1 MDAAETAVRGP
12 SAPALVVRLA
22 ASVAGLVGFIVLLG
36 WIADIPAFRSLVADT
51 ATMKANTAVGLLLSA
66 ASLWLASGERPGA
79 GRIPAIAAAAVG
91 VLTIGQYATGT
102 DFGIDQLL
110 FRDPDPMSAPFP
122 GRMSIPT
129 AANFLLF
136 GAAMA
141 LPRLGSP
148 TVGFAFTAL
157 CSVGLLGTVLVL
169 IGYGYSIPLLYRPHP
184 YASTAIHTAISFAV
198 LFVGALA
205 TRPSIGWAA
214 TLRSNRAGGAV
225 ARRMLPFAFLLPLLL
240 GWVVLQGERHG
251 LYDTAAAIAV
261 FAVISLMIFAAV
273 GWSISHVVDRL
284 DVVRRRTEAA
294 LIASES
300 LFLAFVQNA
309 PFVTYV
315 KDRDGR
321 YIFHN
326 PEGERVFK
334 ATDAAMRGKTAR
346 DFHDPAT
353 AAEIEA
359 IEQRIVATGQPVVVE
374 KRTSASGPYEWV
386 MVIKFPV
393 RDQSGQVIGIGGF
406 DIDIS
411 ERKRAEAAAHKVEQ
425 NYHRVVE
432 LGQEAIWI
440 HADGKVVFANPAAA
454 KLFGV
459 DRPEA
464 LVGQTATGWIH
475 PDDREHAAARTR
487 ILTMQPCAVPVTE
500 MRLLG
505 LDGQMRTAAIHAV
518 SFLQD
523 GKIQVMASARDV
535 TEQRQAEAQLT
546 QAQKMEA
553 VGQLTGG
560 VAHDFN
566 NLLTVIIGT
575 LDMTLERAQGDL
587 RPMLDT
593 ALRAAQRGAT
603 LVQRLLA
610 FSRRQA
616 LKPEPLDINR
626 LAADMEE
633 LLRRTLGE
641 HIAIEMKLLAG
652 LWPAL
657 ADRSQVESALLN
669 LAVNARDA
677 MPAGG
682 KMTIETGNVHLDEAY
697 VARNVE
703 VGMGDYI
710 VLAVTD
716 TGSGMPPEVLERAF
730 EPFFTTKEVGRGSGL
745 GLSMIYGFAKQSR
758 GHLKIYSE
766 VAHGTTVRLYLP
778 RVVGD
783 STATTAAAAAA
794 EHPRGGETILVVE
807 DDADVRQYVVSQI
820 HDLGYRVI
828 EAADGPQAQRILD
841 GDTPID
847 LLFTDVVMPGG
858 MTGRQLADAA
868 KERRPTLKTLFTS
881 GYTENS
887 IVHQGKL
894 DPGVHFLAKPY
905 RRQELAA
912 KLREALDQAD

>member
-1 MDAAETAVRGP
+1 MPAGFAA
-12 SAPALVVRLA
+12 
-22 ASVAGLVGFIVLLG
+22 
-36 WIADIPAFRSLVADT
+36 
-51 ATMKANTAVGLLLSA
+51 AVGLLTLGEYA
-66 ASLWLASGERPGA
+66 A
-79 GRIPAIAAAAVG
+79 
-91 VLTIGQYATGT
+91 
-102 DFGIDQLL
+102 GIDLRIDELL

-122 GRMSIPT
+122 GRMSILT
-129 AANFLLF
+129 ATNFVLF
-136 GAAMA
+136 GAAMT
-141 LPRLGSP
+141 LPRRTSP
-148 TVGFAFTAL
+148 AIDLAFTAL
-157 CSVGLLGTVLVL
+157 CSIGLIGTILVL
-169 IGYGYSIPLLYRPHP
+169 IGYGYGIPLLYRPHP
-184 YASTAIHTAISFAV
+184 YASIAIHTATAFAA
-198 LFVGALA
+198 LFIGAVA
-205 TRPSIGWAA
+205 TRPTVGWAA
-214 TLRSNRAGGAV
+214 MLRSHRAGGAV
-225 ARRMLPFAFLLPLLL
+225 ARRALPFVLLLPPLL

-251 LYDTAAAIAV
+251 LYDAATAIAI
-261 FAVISLMIFAAV
+261 FAIVSTMIFAVVA
-273 GWSISHVVDRL
+273 WSSGRVVDRL
-284 DVVRRRTEAA
+284 DVVRRRTEEA
-294 LIASES
+294 LVASES
-300 LFLAFVQNA
+300 IFLAFVQNA

-321 YIFHN
+321 YVFHN

-334 ATDAAMRGKTAR
+334 STDAAMRGKTAR

-353 AAEIEA
+353 AAEIET
-359 IEQRIVATGQPVVVE
+359 IERRIVATGQPVVVE
-374 KRTSASGPYEWV
+374 RQTTAAGPYEWA

-393 RDQSGQVIGIGGF
+393 RDRAGQVIGIGGF
-406 DIDIS
+406 DVDIS
-411 ERKRAEAAAHKVEQ
+411 ERKLAEAAAHEREQ
-425 NYHRVVE
+425 SYRRVVE
-432 LGQEAIWI
+432 LVQEAIWI

-459 DRPEA
+459 DHPDV
-464 LVGQTATGWIH
+464 LVGQSAMGWVH
-475 PDDREHAAARTR
+475 PDDRDHAAARTR
-487 ILTMQPCAVPVTE
+487 ILTTQPCAVPVTE

-505 LDGQMRTAAIHAV
+505 LDGQERTAAIHAV

-523 GKIQVMASARDV
+523 GRIRVMASARDV
-535 TEQRQAEAQLT
+535 TEQRRAEAQLT

-575 LDMTLERAQGDL
+575 LDMTLERAQSDL
-587 RPMLDT
+587 QPMLDT

-641 HIAIEMKLLAG
+641 QIEIEMKLLG
-652 LWPAL
+652 DLWPTL

-669 LAVNARDA
+669 LAINARDA
-677 MPAGG
+677 MPTGG
-682 KMTIETGNVHLDEAY
+682 KMTIETGNIHLDEAY
-697 VARNVE
+697 AARNVD
-703 VGMGDYI
+703 VAMGDYV

-716 TGSGMPPEVLERAF
+716 TGSGMLPEVLERAF

-766 VAHGTTVRLYLP
+766 VGHGTTVRLYLP
-778 RVVGD
+778 RVAGD
-783 STATTAAAAAA
+783 GLATAHSSAAP

-820 HDLGYRVI
+820 RDLGYQVI
-828 EAADGPQAQRILD
+828 EAADGRQARLILD
-841 GDTPID
+841 GYASID

-868 KERRPTLKTLFTS
+868 KERRPTLRTLFTS

-887 IVHQGKL
+887 IVHQGRL

-905 RRQELAA
+905 RRQELAR
-912 KLREALDQAD
+912 KLREALD

>member
-1 MDAAETAVRGP
+1 
-12 SAPALVVRLA
+12 
-22 ASVAGLVGFIVLLG
+22 
-36 WIADIPAFRSLVADT
+36 
-51 ATMKANTAVGLLLSA
+51 
-66 ASLWLASGERPGA
+66 
-79 GRIPAIAAAAVG
+79 
-91 VLTIGQYATGT
+91 
-102 DFGIDQLL
+102 
-110 FRDPDPMSAPFP
+110 
-122 GRMSIPT
+122 MSIPT
-129 AANFLLF
+129 ATNLLLL

-141 LPRLGSP
+141 LPRRGSP
-148 TVGFAFTAL
+148 AADFAFTAL
-157 CSVGLLGTVLVL
+157 CSVGLLGAVLAL
-169 IGYGYSIPLLYRPHP
+169 IGYGYGIPLLHRPHP
-184 YASTAIHTAISFAV
+184 YASTAINTAVAFAI
-198 LFVGALA
+198 LFVGAMA
-205 TRPSIGWAA
+205 TRPAIGWAA
-214 TLRSNRAGGAV
+214 MLRSNRAGGAV
-225 ARRMLPFAFLLPLLL
+225 ARRILPFVLLLPPLL
-240 GWVVLQGERHG
+240 GWAVLQGEPHG
-251 LYDTAAAIAV
+251 LYDAATAIAV
-261 FAVISLMIFAAV
+261 FAVISVVIFAAV
-273 GWSISHVVDRL
+273 GWSISRVVDRV

-294 LIASES
+294 LVASES

-334 ATDAAMRGKTAR
+334 TTDAEMRGKTAR

-359 IEQRIVATGQPVVVE
+359 LEQRIIATGQPAVVE
-374 KRTSASGPYEWV
+374 KRTSTSGPYEWV

-393 RDQSGQVIGIGGF
+393 RDQAGHIIGIGGF

-411 ERKRAEAAAHKVEQ
+411 ERMRAEATAHEREQ
-425 NYHRVVE
+425 GYRRVVE
-432 LGQEAIWI
+432 LVQEAIWI
-440 HADGKVVFANPAAA
+440 HADGKVIFANPAAA
-454 KLFGV
+454 NLFGA

-464 LVGQTATGWIH
+464 LVGRSALGWVH

-487 ILTMQPCAVPVTE
+487 ILTTQPCAVPVTE

-523 GKIQVMASARDV
+523 GKIHVMASARDV
-535 TEQRQAEAQLT
+535 TEQRHAEAQLT

-575 LDMTLERAQGDL
+575 LDMSLERAQSDL

-593 ALRAAQRGAT
+593 ALRAGQRGAT

-616 LKPEPLDINR
+616 LTPEPLDVNR

-641 HIAIEMKLLAG
+641 QIAIEMKLLEG

-657 ADRSQVESALLN
+657 ADRNQVESALLN
-669 LAVNARDA
+669 LAINARDA

-682 KMTIETGNVHLDEAY
+682 KMTVETGNIHLDDAY
-697 VARNVE
+697 AARNAE
-703 VGMGDYI
+703 VAAGDYI
-710 VLAVTD
+710 LLAVTD
-716 TGSGMPPEVLERAF
+716 TGIGMSPEVLERAF

-766 VAHGTTVRLYLP
+766 VGHGTTVRLYLP

-783 STATTAAAAAA
+783 SVAATAAAPAP

-807 DDADVRQYVVSQI
+807 DDADVRRYVVSQI
-820 HDLGYRVI
+820 RDLGYRVI
-828 EAADGPQAQRILD
+828 EAADGPQAQGILD

-868 KERRPTLKTLFTS
+868 RQRRPKLKTLFTS

-905 RRQELAA
+905 RRQDLAR